1 MEILFIMFLFFAGVH
16 DHLNP
21 GNPGKKGLEQTLRY
35 DLSDVKRTRRIALY
49 STVVFGVAMVMVLLL
64 NSGLIITIYWD
75 SLVLVVAL
83 AALVIT
89 LLLWADHGKCIC
101 YLKRLRR
108 NGYEPPEKKSDY
120 KYRICKLNRVEDVPD
135 SMEDCCKDSI
145 ILAGLCWAVAG
156 GLVFRVIY
164 FTWKYR
170 DYLDAVDLCM
180 FGFGFMLICW
190 IVVGCCYWKQRINSK
205 FRDDINPD
213 MNRKLRVNLMS
224 GVGFI
229 VAMVILSGFCVWCM
243 EQMMGIVINAREQAV
258 LESRVMEYVCDE
270 RTEI

>member
-1 MEILFIMFLFFAGVH
+1 MEILFWVVLFFAGVY
-16 DHLNP
+16 DHLNH
-21 GNPGKKGLEQTLRY
+21 GNSGKKGLEQTLRY
-35 DLSDVKRTRRIALY
+35 DLRDVKRTRKIALC
-49 STVVFGVAMVMVLLL
+49 STVVFGVIMALFLVL
-64 NSGLIITIYWD
+64 NSGLIVTVYWD
-75 SLVLVVAL
+75 SLVLVAAL
-83 AALVIT
+83 ATLVIS
-89 LLLWADHGKCIC
+89 LFLWADHGNCIC
-101 YLKRLRR
+101 YLKCLRR

-120 KYRICKLNRVEDVPD
+120 KYRICKLNRVENVQG
-135 SMEDCCKDSI
+135 SIEGCCKDSI
-145 ILAGLCWAVAG
+145 ILAGLCWTVAG
-156 GLVFRVIY
+156 GLVLRAIY

-170 DYLDAVDLCM
+170 DYLYTVNMCM